1 MNRTIRP
8 RVRHRRRVWL
18 LKSCHVWRLGL
29 KSPDRGGSGE
39 LVLVASVVD
48 LVRGLR
54 TLMVFLWLV

>member
-18 LKSCHVWRLGL
+18 LNSCHVWLLGL
-29 KSPDRGGSGE
+29 KSADREESGE
-39 LVLVASVVD
+39 LVLVASVVE
-48 LVRGLR
+48 LVSGPR